1 MGKGGKLIALAVITV
16 PVIAIAVVAVNAPR
30 AQGGSKSYS
39 FPRVAID
46 ATINPDG
53 SLDLVERRTFDFTGP
68 FSFAFFT
75 IESVH
80 APPARIK
87 GFQISEGGRPVQ
99 HVDTVEGGNFT
110 STWFF
115 DARDERRTFRISY
128 RVECAVDV
136 SVDAAHLLWQFV
148 GTGWTEKTDVVR
160 VAVHVPGRAAGPIR
174 RPAICPAP
182 ARRLPAT
189 EPLAPGDVKAW
200 GHGPLN
206 GRVTIADAHT
216 VVFTARDVAPGQF
229 VEGSILMPPEV
240 VPLAADNAG
249 PRRAEV
255 LAEEQRLA
263 DEANAL
269 RRRHARETL
278 LVKALLGLIPL
289 AMGLLVAIAYR
300 RDRVP
305 GVPPILQE
313 PPEEA
318 HPVEVALLWSTHR
331 KQLAPKTAYRT
342 QFLHLA
348 RAGVIELQPVGAPMR
363 PMDFQIRLRRPADAG
378 LDAEFVEF
386 LFAGDG
392 QGPVSLSEVKDRGTR
407 REELADWWK
416 KVGRKAKGQ
425 ITAVTKGRSRL
436 ESTLVAMLAVG
447 AGVYGYWRSLG
458 FEEGDFAFRGLVGP
472 LGLAL
477 IPVAALSWLVAARLM
492 PPRLPG
498 RLRERVARWKA
509 FRRFLKRFSTLEDAP
524 ALAVIVWERH
534 LVYATALGVAD
545 EVEKQV
551 RALVPAGELSEP
563 WPGAPPGDE
572 GWGTYTSW
580 RTSSPAYAPA
590 AAATAVGWS
599 GGWGS
604 SSGGGG
610 GGGGFSGGGG
620 GGGGGTGGGA
630 G

>member
-1 MGKGGKLIALAVITV
+1 MGRGVRIAVTAAVAV
-16 PVIAIAVVAVNAPR
+16 PAVLIAVVALNAP
-30 AQGGSKSYS
+30 GSKSYF
-39 FPRVAID
+39 FPRVSID
-46 ATINPDG
+46 ATVNPDG
-53 SLDLVERRTFDFTGP
+53 SLDLVERRTFDFTGQ

-80 APPARIK
+80 APPGLIT
-87 GFQISEGGRPVQ
+87 GFSIAEGGRPVE
-99 HVDTVEGGNFT
+99 HVDTVENGDFM
-110 STWFF
+110 STWYF

-136 SVDAAHLLWQFV
+136 SHDAAHLLWQFV
-148 GTGWTEKTDVVR
+148 GTGWTERTEQVR
-160 VAVHVPGRAAGPIR
+160 VTVHVPERAAAPVR

-182 ARRLPAT
+182 ARGLRAT
-189 EPLAPGDVKAW
+189 EPLGPGEVRAW
-200 GHGPLN
+200 GHGPFN
-206 GRVTIADAHT
+206 GRVTIPDPHT
-216 VVFTARDVAPGQF
+216 VVLTVADLAPGQF
-229 VEGSILMPPEV
+229 VEGSILMPPDV
-240 VPLAADNAG
+240 VPLAPEGTG
-249 PRRAEV
+249 PGRAQV
-255 LAEEQRLA
+255 LAEEQALA
-263 DEANAL
+263 DATNRL
-269 RRRHARETL
+269 RRQHDLETL
-278 LVKALLGLIPL
+278 AVTLLFGLIPV
-289 AMGLLVAIAYR
+289 AMALLVLLAYR

-305 GVPPILQE
+305 GVPRFLQE
-313 PPEEA
+313 PPEDA

-348 RAGVIELQPVGAPMR
+348 RAGVLDLQPVGSPIR
-363 PMDFQIRLRRPADAG
+363 PSDFRLRLRRPPEEG

-392 QGPVSLSEVKDRGTR
+392 QGPVSLSEIKDRGTR
-407 REELADWWK
+407 RVELTDWWK

-425 ITAVTKGRSRL
+425 LTAVAKGRSRL
-436 ESTLVAMLAVG
+436 ESNLVALVAIG
-447 AGVYGYWRSLG
+447 AGLYGWWRSLG

-472 LGLAL
+472 LALAL
-477 IPVAALSWLVAARLM
+477 VPVAALSWLVAARLM
-492 PPRLPG
+492 PPRLPD
-498 RLRERVARWKA
+498 RLRARVATWKA
-509 FRRFLKRFSTLEDAP
+509 FRRFLTRFSTFEDAP
-524 ALAVIVWERH
+524 ALAVIVWERY

-551 RALVPAGELSEP
+551 RALVPAQDLTEP
-563 WPGAPPGDE
+563 WPGAPPGGE
-572 GWGTYTSW
+572 GLGAFHSW

>member
-1 MGKGGKLIALAVITV
+1 VAL
-16 PVIAIAVVAVNAPR
+16 NAPR
-30 AQGGSKSYS
+30 AASKAYF
-39 FPRVAID
+39 FPRVSID

-68 FSFAFFT
+68 FSYAFFT

-80 APPARIK
+80 APPARIR
-87 GFQISEGGRPVQ
+87 GFSISEDGEPVQ
-99 HVDTVEGGNFT
+99 HIDTVEDDDFT
-110 STWFF
+110 STWYF

-136 SVDAAHLLWQFV
+136 SADAAHLLWQFV
-148 GTGWTEKTDVVR
+148 GTGWTEGTELAR
-160 VAVHVPGRAAGPIR
+160 VAVHVPERATGPVR
-174 RPAICPAP
+174 RPDTCPVRE
-182 ARRLPAT
+182 RRLSAT
-189 EPLAPGDVKAW
+189 EPLSPGEIKAW

-206 GRVTIADAHT
+206 GRVALPDPHT
-216 VVFTARDVAPGQF
+216 VVLTVRDLEPGQF

-240 VPLAADNAG
+240 VPAAADNGG

-255 LAEEQRLA
+255 LAEERALA
-263 DEANAL
+263 DAANSL
-269 RRRHARETL
+269 RRQHDLETI
-278 LVKALLGLIPL
+278 LVKALFFLIPVVM
-289 AMGLLVAIAYR
+289 ALLVVVAYR

-305 GVPPILQE
+305 GVPRLLQE
-313 PPEEA
+313 PPEDE
-318 HPVEVALLWSTHR
+318 HPVEVALLWSTYR

-363 PMDFQIRLRRPADAG
+363 PRDFQVRLRRTPDEG
-378 LDAEFVEF
+378 LDTEFVEF

-392 QGPVSLSEVKDRGTR
+392 QVPVSLSDIKHRGTR
-407 REELADWWK
+407 RRELTDWWTK
-416 KVGRKAKGQ
+416 AGRKAKGQ
-425 ITAVTKGRSRL
+425 ITAVVSGRSRL
-436 ESTLVAMLAVG
+436 ETNLVVMVAIG
-447 AGVYGYWRSLG
+447 SGVYGWWRSLG
-458 FEEGDFAFRGLVGP
+458 FDEGDFAFRGLVGP
-472 LGLAL
+472 LALAL
-477 IPVAALSWLVAARLM
+477 IPVAALSWFVAARLM
-492 PPRLPG
+492 PPRLPD
-498 RLRERVARWKA
+498 RLRKRVAGWKA
-509 FRRFLKRFSTLEDAP
+509 FRRFLKRFSTLPEAP
-524 ALAVIVWERH
+524 ALAVVIWERY

-545 EVEKQV
+545 RVEKQV
-551 RALVPAGELSEP
+551 RALVPAEDLAEP
-563 WPGAPPGDE
+563 WPGAPPGDQ
-572 GWGTYTSW
+572 GWSTYHSW

-599 GGWGS
+599 SGWGS